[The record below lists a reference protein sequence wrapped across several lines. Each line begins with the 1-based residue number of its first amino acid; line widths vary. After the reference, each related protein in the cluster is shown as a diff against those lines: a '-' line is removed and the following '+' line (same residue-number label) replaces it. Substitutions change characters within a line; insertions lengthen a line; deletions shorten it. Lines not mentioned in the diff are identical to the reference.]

1 MTPVD
6 ILQLLLLFSAAAAV
20 LATLFVKGKSKAVAA
35 NWESVAM
42 SATARAEE
50 ATARASQL
58 AVDNEKLM
66 VRVSALEE
74 QVRVLV
80 DTITAKDAI
89 DSLGRETAAR
99 FDDLTAL
106 VVEAIT
112 TAGTPRAPGSARRGG
127 QQ

>member
-1 MTPVD
+1 MTPLD
-6 ILQLLLLFSAAAAV
+6 ILGLLGLLAGAAAV
-20 LATLFVKGKSKAVAA
+20 LATLFVKGKNQAVAK
-35 NWESVAM
+35 NWESVAT

-50 ATARASQL
+50 SAARSAQLTA
-58 AVDNEKLM
+58 DNEKLM
-66 VRVSALEE
+66 LRVSALEE

-80 DTITAKDAI
+80 DTITAKDSIEAL
-89 DSLGRETAAR
+89 SREVDAR

-112 TAGTPRAPGSARRGG
+112 TSGVPRAPGSVRRGG